1 MAELPGQGKFH
12 EVDDAEADD
21 AVEAAD
27 HQILPNEA
35 LCRASRNMYA
45 RIQQLEAERFE
56 VKLSVPP

>member
-35 LCRASRNMYA
+35 LCRVIRNMYG
-45 RIQQLEAERFE
+45 RIQKLEAEIME
-56 VKLSVPP
+56 LKLRVPP